1 MLPFLSITQ
10 HQRLIRASRAGVS
23 AKNPPRKLQDDRQVH
38 QGAAA
43 PQSLQVAPR
52 AAQAQETPP
61 AGALQPGASQPQSP
75 ADGLKKGAAKAQRT
89 KKSAQRTTYAAQPA
103 RNGGRQETPG
113 RRPRLRNR
121 MLTMPREQQLDEYDQ
136 ETLDRMEMDLHPERI
151 WQSTGP
157 IHDCPCNAPK
167 GKPCTCKH

>member
-23 AKNPPRKLQDDRQVH
+23 AKSPPKKLQDDRQIH
-38 QGAAA
+38 QGAPA
-43 PQSLQVAPR
+43 PQSLQRAPR

-61 AGALQPGASQPQSP
+61 AGGVSMLPRPQRP
-75 ADGLKKGAAKAQRT
+75 AGGLKHGAAKAQRT
-89 KKSAQRTTYAAQPA
+89 KKSAQRTTYAAQRT
-103 RNGGRQETPG
+103 RNGRQEAPS

-121 MLTMPREQQLDEYDQ
+121 MLTMPREQPVAYDEYDQ
-136 ETLDRMEMDLHPERI
+136 DTLDRMEMDLHPERI

-167 GKPCTCKH
+167 GKPCTCH

>member
-23 AKNPPRKLQDDRQVH
+23 AKSPPKKLQDDRQVH

-43 PQSLQVAPR
+43 PQSLQRAPLTT
-52 AAQAQETPP
+52 QAQETPP
-61 AGALQPGASQPQSP
+61 AGGVSTLPRPQSP
-75 ADGLKKGAAKAQRT
+75 AGGLKKGAAKAQSVPNR
-89 KKSAQRTTYAAQPA
+89 YAIRSQSV
-103 RNGGRQETPG
+103 RN
-113 RRPRLRNR
+113 RPRLRNR
-121 MLTMPREQQLDEYDQ
+121 MLTMPREQPETYNEYHQD
-136 ETLDRMEMDLHPERI
+136 TLDRMEMDLHPERI